1 MAPILVSAHIKNYKN
16 LGDVNLDFRRLTII
30 VGANSSGK
38 SCSLESLS
46 LLKVFVIAG
55 KMPPSSYLEDVVR
68 RGEEIAG
75 MTVEVFIK
83 ENGENVNYS
92 LNLTVKDNPEEN
104 PVILSEKLK
113 VGEIEV
119 ISIHKGEGTVQDESP
134 NVDRSK
140 QSYRATPDT
149 VALSSSGNFGDKPI
163 TLSIADFIR
172 RWGFYDLDPGLIRRY
187 ADRYSRNEAI
197 PENPTS
203 LDFFGHELQ
212 GLLQHWALE
221 DNQIFQKVADE
232 VRRYVAVDLVTVEYK
247 GRLVVKVK
255 EANGLQIPFRNL
267 SDGTLRMIGYCS
279 LLYSPD
285 IPTLIAIEEPERN
298 LHPGILEDVASI
310 LKKLSQKTQ
319 VVITT
324 HSSQLLDCFS
334 MEDIST
340 NVSVILFRKN
350 PKTGTEAIGLDALS
364 QNNDGLQDWMQDFGI
379 GSAIYHSTLIQEV
392 LGN

>member
-1 MAPILVSAHIKNYKN
+1 MSPILVSAHIKNYKN
-16 LGDVNLDFRRLTII
+16 LGNVNLNFRKLTII

-38 SCSLESLS
+38 SCSLESLN
-46 LLKVFVIAG
+46 LLNLLVKAG
-55 KMPPSSYLEDVVR
+55 KTPSSAYLENDIRKGQDISGITIQVS
-68 RGEEIAG
+68 
-75 MTVEVFIK
+75 IK
-83 ENGENVNYS
+83 ENRTKVNYS
-92 LNLTVKDNPEEN
+92 LNLTAKDNSEESS
-104 PVILSEKLK
+104 VILSEKLK
-113 VGEIEV
+113 VGRIEV
-119 ISIHKGEGTVQDESP
+119 ISIHNGEGTVQDEST
-134 NVDRSK
+134 NVGHSK
-140 QSYRATPDT
+140 QSYRATPNT

-163 TLSIADFIR
+163 TLNIANFIR
-172 RWGFYDLDPGLIRRY
+172 RWGFYDLDPDSIRRY
-187 ADRYSRNEAI
+187 AFTYLRNEAI

-203 LDFFGHELQ
+203 LDFYGQHLQ
-212 GLLQHWALE
+212 GLLQHWAS
-221 DNQIFQKVADE
+221 DDMQIFQQVSDE
-232 VRRYVAVDLVTVEYK
+232 VRRYVDVDLVAVDYK

-255 EANGLQIPFRNL
+255 EPNGLEIPFGNL

-310 LKKLSQKTQ
+310 LKRLSQKTQ

-350 PKTGTEAIGLDALS
+350 PKTGTEAIGLDTLS

-379 GSAIYHSTLIQEV
+379 GSAIYHSTLIQEM

>member
-16 LGDVNLDFRRLTII
+16 LGNVNLDFRRLTII

-38 SCSLESLS
+38 SCSLESLR
-46 LLKVFVIAG
+46 LLKIFVKAG
-55 KMPPSSYLEDVVR
+55 KTPPSSYLEDEIR
-68 RGEEIAG
+68 RGEYVAG
-75 MTVEVFIK
+75 MTVQLSIK
-83 ENGENVNYS
+83 ENKKKVDYS

-104 PVILSEKLK
+104 SVILSEKLK
-113 VGEIEV
+113 VGRTEV
-119 ISIHKGEGTVQDESP
+119 ISIHNGEGTVQDES
-134 NVDRSK
+134 NNGVSSK

-172 RWGFYDLDPGLIRRY
+172 RWEFYNLDPDFIRSY
-187 ADRYSRNEAI
+187 AVTYSSNEAI

-203 LDFFGHELQ
+203 LDFFGQQLQ
-212 GLLQHWALE
+212 GLLQHWASE
-221 DNQIFQKVADE
+221 DKQIFQEVSDE
-232 VRRYVAVDLVTVEYK
+232 VRRYLDVALVAVNYK
-247 GRLVVKVK
+247 GRLVIKVR
-255 EANGLQIPFRNL
+255 EPNGWDIPFSNL

-298 LHPGILEDVASI
+298 LHPGILENVASI
-310 LKKLSQKTQ
+310 LKRLSQKTQ

-334 MEDIST
+334 LEDIST
-340 NVSVILFRKN
+340 NISVILFRKN
-350 PKTGTEAIGLDALS
+350 PNAGTEAIGLDTLS
-364 QNNDGLQDWMQDFGI
+364 QNNDGLQDWMQDFGV

>member
-1 MAPILVSAHIKNYKN
+1 MSPILVSAHIKNYKN
-16 LGDVNLDFRRLTII
+16 LGNVNLNFRKLTII

-38 SCSLESLS
+38 SCSLESLN
-46 LLKVFVIAG
+46 LLNLLVKVG
-55 KMPPSSYLEDVVR
+55 KTPSSASLENDIRKGQDISGITIQVS
-68 RGEEIAG
+68 
-75 MTVEVFIK
+75 IK
-83 ENGENVNYS
+83 ESRTKVNYA
-92 LNLTVKDNPEEN
+92 LNLTVKDNPEESA
-104 PVILSEKLK
+104 VILSEKLK
-113 VGEIEV
+113 VGRIEV
-119 ISIHKGEGTVQDESP
+119 ISIHKGQGIVQDEST
-134 NVDRSK
+134 NVDYSK

-149 VALSSSGNFGDKPI
+149 VALSSSGNFGNKPI

-172 RWGFYDLDPGLIRRY
+172 RWEFYNLDPDFIRIY
-187 ADRYSRNEAI
+187 GAIYSRNEAI

-203 LDFFGHELQ
+203 LDFSGHQLQ
-212 GLLQHWALE
+212 GLLQHWASE
-221 DNQIFQKVADE
+221 DNQIFQQVSDE
-232 VRRYVAVDLVTVEYK
+232 VRRYVDVDLVAVDYK
-247 GRLVVKVK
+247 GSPVVIVK
-255 EANGLQIPFRNL
+255 EPNGLEIPFSNL

-310 LKKLSQKTQ
+310 LKRLSQKTQ

-350 PKTGTEAIGLDALS
+350 PKTGTEAIGLDTLS

-379 GSAIYHSTLIQEV
+379 GSAIYHSTLIQEM